1 MDEDVLTSGRQ
12 AELRAAVKLA
22 GGASAIAEHLG
33 LSRGAIYD
41 FIRRGNF
48 SPEHCP
54 EIEKF
59 SGGKVMCEVLNT
71 SVDWAYLRS
80 AARAVEEAPHHPH
93 PEAAQIHA

>member
-1 MDEDVLTSGRQ
+1 MDEDVLTSDRQ
-12 AELRAAVKLA
+12 AELRAAVRLA

-59 SGGKVMCEVLNT
+59 SGGKVKCEILNT
-71 SVDWAYLRS
+71 TVDWAYLRS
-80 AARAVEEAPHHPH
+80 AAHSIGEPSQVPA
-93 PEAAQIHA
+93 

>member
-1 MDEDVLTSGRQ
+1 MDEDVLTSDRQ

-59 SGGKVMCEVLNT
+59 SGGKVKCEILNT
-71 SVDWAYLRS
+71 TVDWAYLRS
-80 AARAVEEAPHHPH
+80 ATHSISEPSQVPA
-93 PEAAQIHA
+93 

>member
-1 MDEDVLTSGRQ
+1 MDEDVLTSDRQ

-59 SGGKVMCEVLNT
+59 SGGKVRCEILNT
-71 SVDWAYLRS
+71 TVDWAYLRS
-80 AARAVEEAPHHPH
+80 AAHSISETSQVPA
-93 PEAAQIHA
+93 